1 MIFAGI
7 NARIYT
13 GTFANSL
20 NKRDRLINP
29 HRAAGIMTI
38 LLEIKDQQN
47 TRASRPR
54 IDLRPRAGYRA

>member
-7 NARIYT
+7 NARIYA
-13 GTFANSL
+13 GTLANSL
-20 NKRDRLINP
+20 NKSDRLINP
-29 HRAAGIMTI
+29 HRATGIMTV

-47 TRASRPR
+47 TRPSHGR

>member
-7 NARIYT
+7 NARIYA
-13 GTFANSL
+13 GALANSF
-20 NKRDRLINP
+20 NKSDRLINP
-29 HRAAGIMTI
+29 HRATGIMTI